1 MSAPRSKPALQKS
14 SHNNDPGD
22 LAFRPEGITSV
33 PERGELRADP
43 AEVRTIMFRSES
55 WFGSS
60 CRAGRLLGV
69 ALGAA
74 AVLAALIFSLA
85 PTLAQQATPPV
96 QRSYIN
102 PFPNGDRYRVVS
114 LGDSLGDG
122 LWQGLYRAFEGDA
135 TLEFINRAKPSTGFA
150 RPDSYDWSKEAGE
163 LLKNE
168 TYQIAIIMFGAN
180 DAQPIKSGKDW
191 LKVGSEGWRE
201 VYGQRVEA
209 FIKKL
214 RAANI
219 AVYWVGLPIMRSP
232 AQNSDAEA
240 LNEVYR
246 EKAFINGAKFID
258 TWNGFTDE
266 GGRYSAYGPDMTGQV
281 KRLRADDGIH
291 FTMRGYLKL
300 AHFVEKE
307 LRRDLNLAKLERN
320 IPLAGNEEEQ
330 AKVMGR
336 DVVLGRSDPA
346 QPAPTPD
353 QQDAAANPNP
363 VPGSPEQ
370 QAQGEQAQGDQSQLQ
385 QSNVGDV
392 SLVRPAIDQS
402 LQAAQGLTPQ
412 TPASTNPEAEM
423 ITSELSTGLT
433 AVATISAVTD
443 LSLASSK
450 PRLPLSQR
458 PYYKVLIKGEQ
469 LKPKAGRGDD
479 FAWPPG

>member
-1 MSAPRSKPALQKS
+1 MPA
-14 SHNNDPGD
+14 
-22 LAFRPEGITSV
+22 
-33 PERGELRADP
+33 
-43 AEVRTIMFRSES
+43 
-55 WFGSS
+55 
-60 CRAGRLLGV
+60 
-69 ALGAA
+69 
-74 AVLAALIFSLA
+74 
-85 PTLAQQATPPV
+85 LAQQGTPPV

-102 PFPNGDRYRVVS
+102 PFPNGDRYRVVVI
-114 LGDSLGDG
+114 GDSLGDG
-122 LWQGLYRAFEGDA
+122 LWSGLYRAFEDDA
-135 TLEFINRAKPSTGFA
+135 TLEFINRSKPSTGFA
-150 RPDSYDWSKEAGE
+150 RPDSYDWTKETGE
-163 LLKNE
+163 LLKTE
-168 TYQIAIIMFGAN
+168 TYQIAIVMFGAN

-201 VYGQRVEA
+201 VYGQRAEA
-209 FIKKL
+209 LIKKL

-232 AQNSDAEA
+232 GQNSDAEA

-266 GGRYSAYGPDMTGQV
+266 GGRYSAYGPDMSGQV
-281 KRLRADDGIH
+281 KRLRADDGVH

-300 AHFVEKE
+300 AHFVEKD

-336 DVVLGRSDPA
+336 EVVLGRSDPV
-346 QPAPTPD
+346 QPPPTAD

-363 VPGSPEQ
+363 VPGAPEQ
-370 QAQGEQAQGDQSQLQ
+370 QAQAEQPLQ

-412 TPASTNPEAEM
+412 GSAASTVPEAEM
-423 ITSELSTGLT
+423 ITSELGTGLT
-433 AVATISAVTD
+433 AVATISSVTD

>member
-1 MSAPRSKPALQKS
+1 MMSGSA
-14 SHNNDPGD
+14 
-22 LAFRPEGITSV
+22 
-33 PERGELRADP
+33 
-43 AEVRTIMFRSES
+43 S

-60 CRAGRLLGV
+60 HPARCVLV
-69 ALGAA
+69 GAA
-74 AVLAALIFSLA
+74 ILLSGLFVWLTPA
-85 PTLAQQATPPV
+85 LAQQGTPPV

-102 PFPNGDRYRVVS
+102 PFPNGDRYRVVA

-122 LWQGLYRAFEGDA
+122 LWQGLYRAFEDDA

-150 RPDSYDWSKEAGE
+150 RPDSYDWSAEVAE
-163 LLKNE
+163 LLKKE

-180 DAQPIKSGKDW
+180 DAQPIKSGRDW

-201 VYGQRVEA
+201 IYGQRVEA

-232 AQNSDAEA
+232 GQNSDAEA

-281 KRLRADDGIH
+281 KRLRADDGVH

-336 DVVLGRSDPA
+336 DVIPGRSDPA

-353 QQDAAANPNP
+353 QQDAAVNPNP

-370 QAQGEQAQGDQSQLQ
+370 QAQGEQAQGDQPPQLQ

-402 LQAAQGLTPQ
+402 LQAAQGLAPQ
-412 TPASTNPEAEM
+412 TPTSTNPEAEM
-423 ITSELSTGLT
+423 VTSELSAGLT
-433 AVATISAVTD
+433 AVATISSVTD